1 MDELRKAV
9 AANIAALR
17 TNAKIT
23 QAELAEK
30 LGYSDKSISKWER
43 GESVPDVYVL
53 KNIADIFDVTVDY
66 ILVSHQLNEKVA
78 TKKETARRN
87 HMLISSIS
95 IIGVLLLATVAFTA
109 VWSATQQAMW
119 IIFIDS
125 LPVCFIVLLVL
136 NSLWFKKRNNL
147 FIISLLIWSL
157 LLGLYLTLLVAGVG
171 NYWLVFVIGI
181 PAQIVTALCFGIK
194 ISKRNKKKKQK

>member
-1 MDELRKAV
+1 MLHLSENLRKYRILKNLTQEDV
-9 AANIAALR
+9 AEYLG
-17 TNAKIT
+17 IT
-23 QAELAEK
+23 PQ
-30 LGYSDKSISKWER
+30 SVSKWER

-66 ILVSHQLNEKVA
+66 ILVPHQLNEKVA

-125 LPVCFIVLLVL
+125 LPICFIVLLVL